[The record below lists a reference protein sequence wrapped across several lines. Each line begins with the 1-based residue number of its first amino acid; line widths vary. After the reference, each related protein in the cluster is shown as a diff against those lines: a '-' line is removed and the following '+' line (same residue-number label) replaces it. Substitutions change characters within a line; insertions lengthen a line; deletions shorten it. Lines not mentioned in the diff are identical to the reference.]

1 MVAMGVVL
9 LVVVRVGGGVCIP
22 FVVMVVMVMGVEV
35 RVLSFLRRGLGFEK
49 SSSLSWPRFAE
60 SID

>member
-35 RVLSFLRRGLGFEK
+35 RVLFSFAV
-49 SSSLSWPRFAE
+49 SSA
-60 SID
+60 I